1 MRLVDALTDL
11 GATAGASTLSTLPA
25 QICSTALESVQR
37 LSFTGRK
44 DVFEDP
50 PPIVLDETGLL
61 SRIQLWGGGTR
72 PLSDG
77 YRSGPGLPSRE
88 SVCIGGVIVQLDDD
102 TWKPATV
109 LHSGD
114 LITLFV
120 PDCEFS
126 MLEQSIETTTPSQM
140 ENHIFGSA
148 MAEQTRRLLPK
159 LIEFTRTAGASAM
172 SPHLCS
178 IIHLV
183 RDGPLPWLRVRSPAT
198 SEEKTKLHLLL
209 SKFPV
214 ANPKSAATLFGKN
227 EETTYRLQTILSKV
241 KLAPLP
247 NPLVTTAVELIDA
260 AIIAPLALIL
270 LGQTKR
276 TNKLLEATESCSI
289 DSTNEDVD
297 GTPQIGSF
305 YAVQK
310 QALILSKQEEEAT
323 IKVVSDVPKLTS
335 AEAIAA
341 STAATMA
348 IRASPPPV
356 EVTLSEIAKM
366 VRRKF
371 AVKQVANSFC
381 VNGIEQFIKEV
392 TRPHDSNM
400 LRQMLDSLPRTT
412 AAFESLHQIIK
423 ICDKRYAFLITSVQ
437 GIHLFTPNNR
447 HTIDADAAARLLLC
461 PWITPIV
468 FNMGAVGVLTVD
480 GVVRWPLTLDDTIR
494 VSRLALNKQ
503 LPGEVSRAIQAAANS
518 GDKMETLTDR
528 LIQFEINLASQL
540 AAVSAA
546 TTLQTAEYASIQQ
559 SGNSSNH
566 QHLSASAALGGC
578 AGSPTPNPNLKP
590 IAAPSNSSTS
600 TASTASTAS
609 IDMELASTE
618 TQSHKRSSEEASSMS
633 MEAMD
638 AVVIRRKMDSETTA
652 SWKVLSVG
660 A

>member
-11 GATAGASTLSTLPA
+11 GGTAGASTLSTLPA

-61 SRIQLWGGGTR
+61 SRIQLWGGGTQ

-77 YRSGPGLPSRE
+77 YRSGPGLPSRD
-88 SVCIGGVIVQLDDD
+88 SVCIGGVIVQLDDN

-109 LHSGD
+109 LHSAD

-120 PDCEFS
+120 PDCRFS
-126 MLEQSIETTTPSQM
+126 VLEQSIETTTPSQM

-159 LIEFTRTAGASAM
+159 LMGFTRTAGASAM

-183 RDGPLPWLRVRSPAT
+183 RDGPLPWLRVRSPSST
-198 SEEKTKLHLLL
+198 EEKTELHLLL

-310 QALILSKQEEEAT
+310 QALFLAKQEEEDT
-323 IKVVSDVPKLTS
+323 IKVVSDVPKLKP
-335 AEAIAA
+335 AEAVAV

-348 IRASPPPV
+348 IRPSPPLV
-356 EVTLSEIAKM
+356 EVTLSDIAKM
-366 VRRKF
+366 VKRKF

-381 VNGIEQFIKEV
+381 VNGIEQLIKEV

-400 LRQMLDSLPRTT
+400 LRQMLDNLPRTT
-412 AAFESLHQIIK
+412 AAFDSLHQIIK
-423 ICDKRYAFLITSVQ
+423 ICDKRYAFLIISVQ

-480 GVVRWPLTLDDTIR
+480 GVVRWPLTLDDGVR

-503 LPGEVSRAIQAAANS
+503 LPGEVSRAMQAAASS
-518 GDKMETLTDR
+518 GDKMETLADR
-528 LIQFEINLASQL
+528 LVQFETNLASQL

-546 TTLQTAEYASIQQ
+546 TALQTAEYASIQE
-559 SGNSSNH
+559 SANSSNGRD
-566 QHLSASAALGGC
+566 LSVSAALSESLGGSE
-578 AGSPTPNPNLKP
+578 ARPTLPNPNPKATVPL
-590 IAAPSNSSTS
+590 NLST
-600 TASTASTAS
+600 TSTASTAS
-609 IDMELASTE
+609 IDMDTDSAE
-618 TQSHKRSSEEASSMS
+618 TQSYKRSSEEVTR
-633 MEAMD
+633 
-638 AVVIRRKMDSETTA
+638 AVTRRKMDSETTA
-652 SWKVLSVG
+652 SWKALMV